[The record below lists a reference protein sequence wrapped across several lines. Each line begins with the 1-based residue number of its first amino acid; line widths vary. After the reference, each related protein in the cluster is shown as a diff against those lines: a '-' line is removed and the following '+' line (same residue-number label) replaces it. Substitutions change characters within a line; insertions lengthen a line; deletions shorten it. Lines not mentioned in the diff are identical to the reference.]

1 MRKRHWILTDIL
13 KRKIFLKYE
22 LKKIILKSII
32 KNTEMQYA
40 YRLLARYHKN
50 FVPRRASINQQV
62 NKCFLTGRPWYVN
75 KYTRYSRFKFRLE
88 SYKGNIPGF
97 KRASW

>member
-1 MRKRHWILTDIL
+1 MRQKHWILTDIL
-13 KRKIFLKYE
+13 RRKLFLKYE

-32 KNTEMQYA
+32 KNNEMQNSYK
-40 YRLLARYHKN
+40 YLSLLFKSHI
-50 FVPRRASINQQV
+50 PRRALIIQQV